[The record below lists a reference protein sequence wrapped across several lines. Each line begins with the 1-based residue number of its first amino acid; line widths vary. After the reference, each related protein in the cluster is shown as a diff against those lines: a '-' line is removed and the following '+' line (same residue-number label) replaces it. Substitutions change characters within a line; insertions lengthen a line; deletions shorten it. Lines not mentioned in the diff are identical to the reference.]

1 MANMLAGGMVALG
14 VEMETEGRDSAKMRK
29 SYDAVKELRP
39 RTELQP
45 KYHPR
50 LIGEGPRVLDDAKVD
65 ILDFP
70 IRFASRTLK
79 ESKHLIDII
88 REHEGDFDIEAIKT
102 LMDTNNCAALPA
114 PLFPQQAAQ
123 LAYTLDLQIEELSSE
138 PGSPK
143 KWMVF
148 KWSQFIDKTTTAE
161 LIDNICQG
169 ESFFPIWAHADPF

>member
-14 VEMETEGRDSAKMRK
+14 VDMETEGRDSAKMRK

-70 IRFASRTLK
+70 IRFASRTVK

-102 LMDTNNCAALPA
+102 LMDANNYAALPA
-114 PLFPQQAAQ
+114 PLCPKQATQRASKCVLPRRKACTQ
-123 LAYTLDLQIEELSSE
+123 HTATAH
-138 PGSPK
+138 
-143 KWMVF
+143 
-148 KWSQFIDKTTTAE
+148 DKT
-161 LIDNICQG
+161 LVSPL
-169 ESFFPIWAHADPF
+169 SFSFYFRSVR